1 MAFWTLAALIE
12 DILPPNYYSASL
24 LGGRID
30 QQVFQSC
37 LAWKLPR
44 VYEVFRATNTM
55 LEPVICPWFLC
66 LYVNV
71 IPLYVVCRI
80 WDCLFWEGSSVLFRI
95 GLTMVKSKAH
105 DLAKAKDFIT
115 IYSILK
121 NSSQS
126 TTCSFI
132 LERAPDSVSSTATAD
147 SSQSASS
154 VDKSSPTNSSSRS
167 PINSSRSN
175 SSARGSVSVSNSNGM
190 SDGEF
195 LMQSAFGYRWLK
207 SIPQTKVDELRKR
220 FLELMTASEDIR
232 EKERLE
238 ARQKSLKEAE
248 EAAASRQLQQE
259 MRTLPHVIASMETTV
274 ASPSDSNAASA
285 DATSTGN
292 ASDSSE
298 KRGTDDSRMRSQR
311 DSNDSPRRVARSRR
325 EQDMRKS
332 QIMLRML
339 DTNDIATIM
348 ELAKECGSEGLDS
361 HVEEFAREFTTFS
374 ERSSYDAED
383 GDDDDEDCSEDD
395 DDRVDEEDNEQLPT
409 TPK

>member
-44 VYEVFRATNTM
+44 VYEVFRETNTM

-66 LYVNV
+66 LFVNV
-71 IPLYVVCRI
+71 VPLYVVCRI
-80 WDCLFWEGSSVLFRI
+80 WDCLFWEGSTVLFRI

-105 DLAKAKDFIT
+105 DLVKAKDFIT
-115 IYSILK
+115 IYNILK

-126 TTCSFI
+126 TICSFI
-132 LERAPDSVSSTATAD
+132 LERAADSVSSTNTAD
-147 SSQSASS
+147 SSQSTTSIDKFSS
-154 VDKSSPTNSSSRS
+154 TNSSSRS
-167 PINSSRSN
+167 PKNSSNSISN
-175 SSARGSVSVSNSNGM
+175 VLSSVNVSSSNGM

-220 FLELMTASEDIR
+220 FLELMTTGEDAQ
-232 EKERLE
+232 EQETLE

-248 EAAASRQLQQE
+248 VAAKREQLQEE
-259 MRTLPHVIASMETTV
+259 MHALPHVSAMEATPASGSYSTF
-274 ASPSDSNAASA
+274 AAT
-285 DATSTGN
+285 ATAN
-292 ASDSSE
+292 ASDGD
-298 KRGTDDSRMRSQR
+298 RGAEENEMGSLYNVNS
-311 DSNDSPRRVARSRR
+311 DSPRRATRIRR
-325 EQDMRKS
+325 ERDLRKS

-339 DTNDIATIM
+339 DTNDIETIM

-361 HVEEFAREFTTFS
+361 HVEEFAREFTACS
-374 ERSSYDAED
+374 ERSSNDVDD
-383 GDDDDEDCSEDD
+383 GDEDDENGVDEDD
-395 DDRVDEEDNEQLPT
+395 DGADEEDDEQLST